1 MSNLS
6 QVGGHPVRLDGPRH
20 GPGQISSQTGQE
32 LRQRRVSRAFSQPV
46 RAGAQDRASSPVLLE
61 ILRDGCDLVIL
72 DCGLALNGPETA
84 LLARH
89 ADATLVVSPRSR
101 LRGRSLAHA
110 TQMLE
115 KAKAAP
121 VGLVLAS

>member
-1 MSNLS
+1 
-6 QVGGHPVRLDGPRH
+6 
-20 GPGQISSQTGQE
+20 
-32 LRQRRVSRAFSQPV
+32 
-46 RAGAQDRASSPVLLE
+46 
-61 ILRDGCDLVIL
+61 LRDGCDLVIL